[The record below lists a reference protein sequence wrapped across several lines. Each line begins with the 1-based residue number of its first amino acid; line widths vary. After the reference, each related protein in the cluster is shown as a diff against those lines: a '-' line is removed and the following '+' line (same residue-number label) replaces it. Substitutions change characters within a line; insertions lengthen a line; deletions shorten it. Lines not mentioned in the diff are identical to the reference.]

1 MGRSTFVIY
10 YLLGINISA
19 FLIYGL
25 DKFKAQR
32 QLWRI
37 PEITLLLVALLGGSL
52 GAWLGMKVWRHKSK
66 HLLFAIGLPLI
77 LALQLVWIG
86 YLYVLGQGL
95 LG

>member
-52 GAWLGMKVWRHKSK
+52 GAWLGMKVWRHKTK
-66 HLLFAIGLPLI
+66 HLLFSIGLPLI

-86 YLYVLGQGL
+86 YLYVLRQGL

>member
-66 HLLFAIGLPLI
+66 HLLFSIGLPLI

>member
-66 HLLFAIGLPLI
+66 HLLFSLGLPLI

-86 YLYVLGQGL
+86 YLYVLRQGL

>member
-1 MGRSTFVIY
+1 MVRSTFVIY

-66 HLLFAIGLPLI
+66 HLLFSIGLPLI

>member
-66 HLLFAIGLPLI
+66 HLLFSIGLPLI

-86 YLYVLGQGL
+86 YLYVLRQGL

>member
-66 HLLFAIGLPLI
+66 HLLFSIGLPLI

-86 YLYVLGQGL
+86 YLYVLHQGL